1 MRFAAL
7 SLVSLSACLA
17 ACSLPSATDE
27 PVDYRPEEAGTVD
40 HALCLLGFTAIPLR
54 ATAGTGHHLVE
65 VRLNGHPGLFV
76 LDTGANVS
84 VIEDDHAEAFGLA
97 GGASRRPAIS
107 LSGPVAARQVQVD
120 GFELGE
126 VTIRQNRIAIAD
138 LGQLVQV
145 LGPLAGST
153 VHGLIGQDVLNEH
166 RAVIDMDRPLLHLI
180 EEDRDPAPVPA
191 ERCAAVEGQG
201 EGEEG
206 EAKVRP
212 KESA

>member
-7 SLVSLSACLA
+7 SALLLA
-17 ACSLPSATDE
+17 ACDLSAPTGE
-27 PVDYRPEEAGTVD
+27 AVDYRPTETGTVD

-54 ATAGTGHHLVE
+54 ATSGTGHHLVE
-65 VRLNGHPGLFV
+65 VTLNGHPGLFV

-84 VIEDDHAEAFGLA
+84 VVEDDHVEAFGLS
-97 GGASRRPAIS
+97 GGGNGRRPAMS
-107 LSGPVAARQVQVD
+107 LSGSVSARQAAID
-120 GFELGE
+120 GLELGP

-166 RAVIDMDRPLLHLI
+166 RAVIDMDRPILYLI

-191 ERCAAVEGQG
+191 EQCTSAEG
-201 EGEEG
+201 EGEEETKKG
-206 EAKVRP
+206 G
-212 KESA
+212 